1 MAFFL
6 RAWLSDRMHIRAR
19 LAAITFAVALIN
31 VIGSAGTG
39 TAWAGARLLLL
50 EIGHGFSPPSQE

>member
-1 MAFFL
+1 
-6 RAWLSDRMHIRAR
+6 
-19 LAAITFAVALIN
+19 